1 MKSYVEQM
9 LEAYHCTTAEE
20 YRNALKEIVQAI
32 ALCGLSRGQFFQ
44 KAAFYGGTA
53 LRIFYGL
60 DRFSE
65 DMDFSLIEPDPA
77 FQIDEYFPYVKN
89 ELGAS
94 GFEMA
99 VGRKEKKLPGAV
111 QSAFIKGNTW
121 VQIIRVLPA
130 QQISGIHKDEVM
142 KIKFEIDTDPP
153 AGAVCERKY
162 GLQPMPYSVRLYS
175 LPSLFAGK
183 LHAVLCRNWRQR
195 VKGRDFYDYV
205 WYLSRQTPVNIEHL
219 QKRLEQT
226 GNWEPD
232 RKLTA
237 EQLREM
243 LKERFSHIDF
253 EEAKRDV
260 LPFIREPQ
268 KLELWSEE
276 FFDSI
281 TEQLRA
287 ADVSVHV

>member
-1 MKSYVEQM
+1 M
-9 LEAYHCTTAEE
+9 
-20 YRNALKEIVQAI
+20 
-32 ALCGLSRGQFFQ
+32 
-44 KAAFYGGTA
+44 
-53 LRIFYGL
+53 
-60 DRFSE
+60 
-65 DMDFSLIEPDPA
+65 
-77 FQIDEYFPYVKN
+77 
-89 ELGAS
+89 
-94 GFEMA
+94 
-99 VGRKEKKLPGAV
+99 
-111 QSAFIKGNTW
+111 
-121 VQIIRVLPA
+121 
-130 QQISGIHKDEVM
+130 
-142 KIKFEIDTDPP
+142 
-153 AGAVCERKY
+153 
-162 GLQPMPYSVRLYS
+162 
-175 LPSLFAGK
+175 
-183 LHAVLCRNWRQR
+183 HAVLCRNWRQR